1 MEGAPRRSPRIDSLL
16 LQLRKASQGAEI
28 RTRGPDTGHAGGID
42 HQAADVPG
50 DLLLDD
56 AFFGAAQCHFRVR
69 LRLVGRCGP
78 FASFY
83 GGVATLDGGSTC
95 KLAKNPEIREEGGA
109 VSY

>member
-1 MEGAPRRSPRIDSLL
+1 MEGVPRRSPRVDSLL

-28 RTRGPDTGHAGGID
+28 RTRGPDTSHAGGID

-56 AFFGAAQCHFRVR
+56 AFFGAAQCHFRVLR

-83 GGVATLDGGSTC
+83 GGVATLDGGSTS
-95 KLAKNPEIREEGGA
+95 RRQTT
-109 VSY
+109 